1 MKVKAY
7 AGNKI
12 EMHRIAGTE
21 KYGITFSCILYDIY
35 SEEQSK
41 KIDNQTE
48 QIKILEQSLQEQI
61 QEKEVYMK
69 MLEANNE

>member
-12 EMHRIAGTE
+12 ETHLIEGTE

-41 KIDNQTE
+41 KIANALTN
-48 QIKILEQSLQEQI
+48 IFTINLEED
-61 QEKEVYMK
+61 KESNY
-69 MLEANNE
+69 EN

>member
-41 KIDNQTE
+41 KI
-48 QIKILEQSLQEQI
+48 
-61 QEKEVYMK
+61 
-69 MLEANNE
+69 ANALNKKVATIFFN

>member
-41 KIDNQTE
+41 KIAKALTNIFT
-48 QIKILEQSLQEQI
+48 INLEED
-61 QEKEVYMK
+61 KE
-69 MLEANNE
+69 ENNE

>member
-7 AGNKI
+7 VGNKI

-41 KIDNQTE
+41 KIAKALTNIFTINLEDDN
-48 QIKILEQSLQEQI
+48 
-61 QEKEVYMK
+61 
-69 MLEANNE
+69 EANNE